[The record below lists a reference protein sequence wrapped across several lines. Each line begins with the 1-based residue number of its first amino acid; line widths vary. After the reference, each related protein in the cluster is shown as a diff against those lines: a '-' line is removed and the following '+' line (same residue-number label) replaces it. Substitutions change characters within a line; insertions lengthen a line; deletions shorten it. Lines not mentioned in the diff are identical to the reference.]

1 MPRKKAQRGDVPDG
15 ADNPL
20 DAAVQRRD
28 ESVLDAVNRAVNAG
42 EVLLAFQ
49 PIMQARDPE
58 KVAFYEG
65 LVRVL
70 DATGRVIPAV
80 QFMNVAEQSEL
91 GRKLDCQALRLGLR
105 ALKAHP
111 QLRMSVNMSGRSIG
125 YKPWRQI
132 LNRFMRQDVTLGERL
147 ILEISESSAMTLPEI
162 VAEFIAE
169 HQNRGIS
176 FALDDFGSGLMAV
189 KYLRDFCFDA
199 VKMDGQFTKDIH
211 NQADNQ
217 VIANA
222 LIAVAREFD
231 MFTVASR
238 VEDPNEA
245 AQLIGMGADC
255 LQGYLFGAPSVHPP
269 WIPQA
274 RSRMTG

>member
-1 MPRKKAQRGDVPDG
+1 MPSRKPQRGSVSVG

-28 ESVLDAVNRAVNAG
+28 ESVLDAVNRALNAG

-70 DATGRVIPAV
+70 DATGRVIPAS
-80 QFMNVAEQSEL
+80 QFMHVAEQSEL

-111 QLRMSVNMSGRSIG
+111 QLRLSVNMSGRSIG

-132 LNRFMRQDVTLGERL
+132 LNRFLQKDATLSERL

-162 VAEFIAE
+162 VAQFIAE
-169 HQNRGIS
+169 YQNRGIS

-211 NQADNQ
+211 NKADNQ
-217 VIANA
+217 VVANA

-245 AQLIGMGADC
+245 AQLTRIGADC

-269 WIPQA
+269 WIPHA
-274 RSRMTG
+274 RSRQAG